1 MKNNN
6 PNQDPKEHLIMAL
19 TRSRQATY
27 LLETL
32 QSSDS
37 LILKP
42 LILHIFSVQQRCLYV
57 DLYILFDKQKDHLNI
72 RKLVKQ
78 NKNSLNDLNYSA
90 LLQGLNEIDKKYS
103 KLIEIISKIGN
114 GIIRHLDVN
123 KINQIYKEPGNTAIK
138 MDEVRDMLDEIIKIL
153 RSSGIFQDKS
163 FLYLSEEVHYTQIN
177 KQLGLDIDTQR
188 LNLLISN
195 Q

>member
-19 TRSRQATY
+19 ARSRQATY

-32 QSSDS
+32 QSSP
-37 LILKP
+37 LILNP
-42 LILHIFSVQQRCLYV
+42 LILHIFNVQQRCLYV
-57 DLYILFDKQKDHLNI
+57 DLYILFDKQKDHLSI
-72 RKLVKQ
+72 RKLVEQ
-78 NKNSLNDLNYSA
+78 NKNSLNNSNYLT
-90 LLQGLNEIDKKYS
+90 LLQSLNIIDKKYS
-103 KLIEIISKIGN
+103 KLIGITSKIGN
-114 GIIRHLDVN
+114 GIIRHLDIN
-123 KINQIYKEPGNTAIK
+123 KISQIYENPGNAAIE
-138 MDEVRDMLDEIIKIL
+138 MNEVRDMLNEIIKIL
-153 RSSGIFQDKS
+153 RDSSLFEDKS